1 MTPTTIADDIEED
14 EDAPP
19 RRSRAQAAF
28 AFASE
33 PIPFEVNAAFLADLA
48 FERAISMALDLASS
62 RISIGGPDDPPVAT
76 AVLEPEAA
84 APCAVSP
91 ARDLAL

>member
-14 EDAPP
+14 EAPK
-19 RRSRAQAAF
+19 RRSRAQAGI

-33 PIPFEVNAAFLADLA
+33 PIPFEVNAGFLADLA

-62 RISIGGPDDPPVAT
+62 RISIGGPDHPPVAT
-76 AVLEPEAA
+76 AVPQPAEV